1 MGVTTRSAT
10 SSPVKKSVKETSAA
24 ESKPHREPLK
34 HFILP
39 KDISEEARFL
49 LLSHPRDSSKQR
61 FLFCPNTGLF
71 QFTKVQTPSTDPRSL
86 LFTRQGFDANDGPAN
101 TVSGLAE
108 CDRPLSNGY
117 ISKSAEFFV
126 ATTFDMVF
134 ILLPLL
140 MPAKAPSSKVL
151 FQPLDDILEQHLQ
164 NDTHLRY
171 IYAHGRSMIEIAC
184 SRFCDTMEA
193 GDEHMYRP
201 SEDKVLHMI
210 MQKMDNAIDQGLP
223 ASLEEKFVTRALE
236 APVLSVKRE
245 DTTMSTVC
253 TNTEVLAPDMLES
266 PSESFESQSTAT
278 SSAPSVVFSE
288 VSTASSVS
296 TVAQDTVPQ
305 ELCDLQKR
313 RTVLEFILS
322 SYFPASLADRIRA
335 RLNEENSPINFVPLE
350 EHLKSIADMRAKALA
365 ARSVDDFSRKRGL
378 DDDEALDLR
387 AEKKRKQEEED
398 KKKKLSESR
407 GVRELKK
414 VNVSGMKKMS
424 DFFAKKPVAKAK
436 A

>member
-24 ESKPHREPLK
+24 ESKSHREPLK

-39 KDISEEARFL
+39 KDISEGARFL

-61 FLFCPNTGLF
+61 FLFCPSTGLF

-86 LFTRQGFDANDGPAN
+86 LFTRRAFDANDGPAD
-101 TVSGLAE
+101 TVTGLVE
-108 CDRPLSNGY
+108 SDRPLSNGY

-126 ATTFDMVF
+126 ATPFDMVF
-134 ILLPLL
+134 IFLPLL

-151 FQPLDDILEQHLQ
+151 FQPLDDILEHHLQ
-164 NDTHLRY
+164 NDTHLR
-171 IYAHGRSMIEIAC
+171 A
-184 SRFCDTMEA
+184 
-193 GDEHMYRP
+193 
-201 SEDKVLHMI
+201 SEEKVLRMV
-210 MQKMDNAIDQGLP
+210 MQKIDNAVDQGLP
-223 ASLEEKFVTRALE
+223 ASLEEKFVARALE

-245 DTTMSTVC
+245 DTAMSTVSA
-253 TNTEVLAPDMLES
+253 NTEVLAPDMLES

-278 SSAPSVVFSE
+278 SSAQSVFSE
-288 VSTASSVS
+288 ASTASSVS
-296 TVAQDTVPQ
+296 TVVQDTVPQ

-322 SYFPASLADRIRA
+322 SYFPASFADRIRA
-335 RLNEENSPINFVPLE
+335 RLNGENSPINFVPLE

-365 ARSVDDFSRKRGL
+365 SRSVDDFSRKRGL

-424 DFFAKKPVAKAK
+424 DFFAKKSVAKAK